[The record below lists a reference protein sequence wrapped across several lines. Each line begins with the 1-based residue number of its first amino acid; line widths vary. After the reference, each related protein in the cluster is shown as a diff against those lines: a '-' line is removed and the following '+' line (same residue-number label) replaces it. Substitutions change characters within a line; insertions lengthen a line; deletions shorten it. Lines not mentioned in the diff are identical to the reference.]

1 MQRALLILVLG
12 AFGVLSAIAVARH
25 GLVGIFTGQLQDAAG
40 MQVLADLAIALVLV
54 LVWLWRDAKAT
65 GRNPVPWVVLTLAT
79 GSFGPLIYLL
89 TRR

>member
-1 MQRALLILVLG
+1 MQRVLLILVLG
-12 AFGVLSAIAVARH
+12 AFGALTAIAVARH
-25 GLVGIFTGQLQDAAG
+25 GVVGIFAGQLQKAAG

>member
-25 GLVGIFTGQLQDAAG
+25 GVVGIFTGPLENAAG